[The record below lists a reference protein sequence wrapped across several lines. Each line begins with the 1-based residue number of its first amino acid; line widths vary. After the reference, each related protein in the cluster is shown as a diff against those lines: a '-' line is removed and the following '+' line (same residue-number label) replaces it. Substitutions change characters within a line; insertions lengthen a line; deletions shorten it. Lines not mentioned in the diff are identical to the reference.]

1 MRALIL
7 AVAMMVMPFI
17 ANAHQ
22 SQDKQVVCH
31 KDGEGAL
38 HCHVSDG

>member
-1 MRALIL
+1 MKALIL

-31 KDGEGAL
+31 KDGEGTL
-38 HCHVSDG
+38 HCHVFDG